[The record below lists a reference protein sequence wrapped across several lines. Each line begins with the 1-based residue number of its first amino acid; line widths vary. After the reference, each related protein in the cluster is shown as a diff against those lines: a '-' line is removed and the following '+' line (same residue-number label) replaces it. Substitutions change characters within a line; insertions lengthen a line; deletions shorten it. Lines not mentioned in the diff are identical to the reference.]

1 MLPVPPVPH
10 ILEAGPVEDGEGDD
24 EGVHAA
30 PVGDGADPGKLLLTP
45 GILNTAG
52 MLELHTKVC
61 EYFTITGK
69 APTMAFSK
77 LKAPISTREIMMG
90 EGNEQPPCHYEWW
103 SWV

>member
-77 LKAPISTREIMMG
+77 LKAPISTFTLKTLSQTAV
-90 EGNEQPPCHYEWW
+90 NPQ
-103 SWV
+103 

>member
-61 EYFTITGK
+61 EYF
-69 APTMAFSK
+69 
-77 LKAPISTREIMMG
+77 ISQSRG
-90 EGNEQPPCHYEWW
+90 RPLLW
-103 SWV
+103 SFPS

>member
-61 EYFTITGK
+61 EY
-69 APTMAFSK
+69 AK
-77 LKAPISTREIMMG
+77 LNAPISTFTLKTLLR
-90 EGNEQPPCHYEWW
+90 H
-103 SWV
+103 